1 MEMSRTERMNWF
13 KNITL
18 CVMACCAV
26 PVAAQDLP
34 ATQVKVIGGLSSRAA
49 YKDVEQPFW
58 LKTIPEKSAGQVTA
72 EISPFDEMGLKGQ
85 ELFRLM
91 KQGVVEFGVVPLSYS
106 ASDTPLYEAID
117 LAGMTPDVKS
127 AKAVVKAFTPVLAGT
142 LAANQQIKLLAV
154 SPFAPQVLFCNVPVR
169 GLNDL
174 RGKTV
179 RTVTR
184 SQADLMDALGAK
196 STTVASSDILDAFK
210 KKKIACAVAVPMT
223 AYQAKWY
230 TAATY
235 IYALPLGWNQEVHA
249 VNQKAWDQLDP
260 KVQTFLQKNIE
271 DLTTQLWTFSDVQTQ
286 LAYDCMTGNRSC
298 TLNPKGKMVLIR
310 PTASDI
316 SVVKRLGVQKV
327 APKWASRCSA
337 LCVAEFNRSI
347 GQALN
352 ITLKK

>member
-1 MEMSRTERMNWF
+1 MNWF
-13 KNITL
+13 KTITL
-18 CVMACCAV
+18 CVMVLSTAKT
-26 PVAAQDLP
+26 AAQDLP
-34 ATQVKVIGGLSSRAA
+34 VTQVKVIGGLSSRAA

-58 LKTIPEKSAGQVTA
+58 VKTIPEKSSGQVTA

-106 ASDTPLYEAID
+106 ASDTPLYESID

-127 AKAVVKAFTPVLAGT
+127 AKAVVKAFTPVLAST
-142 LAANQQIKLLAV
+142 LAVNQQIKLLAV

-169 GLNDL
+169 GINDL

-196 STTVASSDILDAFK
+196 STTVSSSDILDAFK
-210 KKKIACAVAVPMT
+210 NKKIACAVSVPMT

-260 KVQTFLQKNIE
+260 KVQAFLQTNID
-271 DLTTQLWTFSDVQTQ
+271 DLSKQLWTFSEVQTQ
-286 LAYDCMTGNRSC
+286 LAYDCLTGNRGC
-298 TLNPKGKMVLIR
+298 KLNPKGKMVLVR

-316 SVVKRLGVQKV
+316 AIVKRISTQKV
-327 APKWASRCSA
+327 AQKWASRCSVQ
-337 LCVAEFNRSI
+337 CVADFNRSI
-347 GQALN
+347 GQSLN